1 MSDNIYMTRKGYDE
15 ALQRLE
21 ALKNQREDIAKE
33 IGRARAFGDI
43 SENAEYDAAKDKQ
56 GLNEG
61 RIHDLENQLA
71 IAQVMGD
78 NETLPS
84 DKVLVGITVTIVDVS
99 DGEVSE
105 YTMVS
110 PLEADPDQGRISTQ
124 SPLGQALLGR
134 KVGEV
139 AELKAPRGTMKY
151 KIKKIVRR

>member
-1 MSDNIYMTRKGYDE
+1 MTQKGYDE
-15 ALQRLE
+15 ALKRLE
-21 ALKNQREDIAKE
+21 ELKNLRDEIAQE

-56 GLNEG
+56 GMNER

-71 IAQVMGD
+71 VAQIMGAH
-78 NETLPS
+78 EVLPT
-84 DKVLVGITVTIVDVS
+84 DKVLVGITVTIEDVS

-110 PLEADPDQGRISTQ
+110 PLEADPDQGRISIQ

-134 KVGEV
+134 AVGDI
-139 AELKAPRGTMKY
+139 AELKVPRGAIKY
-151 KIKKIVRR
+151 KITRIERR